1 MTKWGVNWVI
11 VMNYLF
17 FDMNN
22 ATLLY
27 QFFRRLRV
35 REGGAERLKRPRDL
49 RERESEETE
58 RAKRPRDREMLVLVG
73 KLSA

>member
-1 MTKWGVNWVI
+1 MAKWWVNWVI

-27 QFFRRLRV
+27 QFFRRLWGC
-35 REGGAERLKRPRDL
+35 EGG
-49 RERESEETE
+49 
-58 RAKRPRDREMLVLVG
+58 G
-73 KLSA
+73 

>member
-22 ATLLY
+22 HTLLY
-27 QFFRRLRV
+27 QFFRRLRRGMRD
-35 REGGAERLKRPRDL
+35 RET
-49 RERESEETE
+49 EETE
-58 RAKRPRDREMLVLVG
+58 ET
-73 KLSA
+73 